1 MLFCSVHLW
10 LNGIDIVYVIS
21 LLGTVNIPGPTSCLG
36 YLCLYTFVS
45 KNVVYVS
52 EISTVN
58 LIIGWKLFAFRRK
71 YTLSLVVFHI
81 DMTSSMGLTSLAA
94 TWMNLC
100 FWGSM
105 YGFILSSFDRSGTT
119 GFKCQLRSSYTLTIH
134 ITCMK
139 MQLTIW
145 MDFVENPRLHLKKRR
160 AS

>member
-1 MLFCSVHLW
+1 MAILLVLVEPVCPLLYWANPYKICKSLESVTQQGKGQH
-10 LNGIDIVYVIS
+10 
-21 LLGTVNIPGPTSCLG
+21 
-36 YLCLYTFVS
+36 LCLYTFVS
-45 KNVVYVS
+45 KTVVYVS

-71 YTLSLVVFHI
+71 STLSLVVFHI

-145 MDFVENPRLHLKKRR
+145 MDFVENPRLHLN
-160 AS
+160 